1 MSDSRS
7 DGAVFLD
14 RLTGF
19 PYMVDMLDT
28 ISLQKCI
35 LAVLAT
41 LLLVP
46 ATAIAHPHAFVE
58 ADVTFVF
65 DDQGLTGIR
74 QHWDMDE
81 MLTASILD
89 LIQKTDGGPLTAAE
103 AKAVEEQSF
112 KLIKEYNYFTHIL
125 INGEP
130 FQVQWATD
138 FKVRLDGHKMIWDF
152 MVPCHVKASGGKK
165 EVAVGV
171 FDDSFYTFVTYAS
184 ENGPKIDPTADPLY
198 LNRDA
203 PASPDDFQRFA
214 SHVKLD
220 SFSGSVRVAGPTD
233 GLVMDTEVRSMP
245 SMAYYYEQI
254 VPEALIV
261 DFRKP

>member
-1 MSDSRS
+1 MRDMSTTVPLR
-7 DGAVFLD
+7 
-14 RLTGF
+14 
-19 PYMVDMLDT
+19 
-28 ISLQKCI
+28 II
-35 LAVLAT
+35 LEALFAA
-41 LLLVP
+41 LLLLP
-46 ATAIAHPHAFVE
+46 TAAMAHPHAFVE

-65 DDQGLTGIR
+65 DDQGLAGIR

-89 LIQKTDGGPLTAAE
+89 LIQKVDGGPLTPAE
-103 AKAVEEQSF
+103 AKAVEKQSF

-138 FKVRLDGHKMIWDF
+138 FKVRLDGHKMAWDF
-152 MVPCHVKASGGKK
+152 VVPCHVQASGQKK
-165 EVAVGV
+165 EIAVGV

-184 ENGPKIDPTADPLY
+184 ENGPTIDPTADPLY

-220 SFSGSVRVAGPTD
+220 SFSGKVRVAGPTD
-233 GLVMDTEVRSMP
+233 ALALSTEVRSMP